1 MKRKIN
7 MKVFCLPRSTMKNQ
21 VTLMLSSLLVIRPLL
36 SLESVRNT
44 PLQCLPLYH
53 NLCPCVSLLRCY
65 HKVPQ
70 IGWCK
75 NGNHFIVLGARSLK
89 SSVNGIACFWASVS
103 GVSTWLIGS
112 YSLLVSSHCLFS
124 ASVSFPNVFFLQ
136 RLWSHWIRV
145 HMKDLILTRLS
156 LERSCLQI
164 R

>member
-75 NGNHFIVLGARSLK
+75 NGNHFIVLGARSLT

-103 GVSTWLIGS
+103 GVSTWLIGNC
-112 YSLLVSSHCLFS
+112 SLLVSLPIAFSLHLSRFQMSSSYKDSGHIGLGSTWKTLF
-124 ASVSFPNVFFLQ
+124 
-136 RLWSHWIRV
+136 
-145 HMKDLILTRLS
+145 
-156 LERSCLQI
+156 
-164 R
+164 